1 MDETMEKKFFSFNE
15 VMEFLG
21 MSRQT
26 VYNHLA
32 AGMPSYLVGKRR
44 LFDRDELIQWVKS
57 HRNDKLKKPAKR
69 KSKKKMGTVKD

>member
-1 MDETMEKKFFSFNE
+1 MEKKFLSFNE

-44 LFDRDELIQWVKS
+44 LFDRDELVEWVKS
-57 HRNDKLKKPAKR
+57 HKGDKPKRETQKKGA
-69 KSKKKMGTVKD
+69 